1 MQTSISTY
9 ALLLYIIYKFNKYP
23 QTFPRSPDWL
33 TAHVTRHQGKP
44 SVTLNNSKE
53 PPGNGGSS
61 LCSGGDCDCDG
72 VMVFRKTPH
81 LLCGLLA
88 VVLTG
93 KSPWWTQITDYTFLA
108 VKSLLLV
115 KTNITKLSLSLTDE
129 GSLSSSIQPSASN
142 RSKTKANILMY
153 NRGELSTIFPY

>member
-1 MQTSISTY
+1 MSYFYTSFINSINTPKHFLVPLTGSPLTSPRTRESRQSHWIIQRSRREWRELIV
-9 ALLLYIIYKFNKYP
+9 LL
-23 QTFPRSPDWL
+23 RRWL
-33 TAHVTRHQGKP
+33 WWY
-44 SVTLNNSKE
+44 
-53 PPGNGGSS
+53 
-61 LCSGGDCDCDG
+61 DG
-72 VMVFRKTPH
+72 VMVCRKTPH

-88 VVLTG
+88 AVLTG

-108 VKSLLLV
+108 VKSFLLV

-153 NRGELSTIFPY
+153 NRGELSTIFPYW